1 MGGERVL
8 VALRMFGLDI
18 LELTV
23 VTDHDADEV
32 DVVQGMGSVESLHV
46 ADGVGEW
53 GEAGFS
59 R

>member
-1 MGGERVL
+1 ML

-23 VTDHDADEV
+23 VTDQAEPGD

-46 ADGVGEW
+46 ADGVGEY
-53 GEAGFS
+53 GEAGFT

>member
-23 VTDHDADEV
+23 VTDHDTDEV

-46 ADGVGEW
+46 AEDAGEY

>member
-23 VTDHDADEV
+23 VTDQAEVAD

-46 ADGVGEW
+46 AEDAGEW
-53 GEAGFS
+53 GEAGFT

>member
-23 VTDHDADEV
+23 VTDHDTDEV

>member
-1 MGGERVL
+1 ML

-23 VTDHDADEV
+23 VTDHADADEV

-53 GEAGFS
+53 GEAGFT

>member
-1 MGGERVL
+1 ML

-23 VTDHDADEV
+23 VTDPTDTDEV

-46 ADGVGEW
+46 ADGVGEY
-53 GEAGFS
+53 GEAGFT

>member
-1 MGGERVL
+1 ML

-23 VTDHDADEV
+23 VTDQAELGD

-46 ADGVGEW
+46 AEDAGEW

>member
-18 LELTV
+18 LEVTV
-23 VTDHDADEV
+23 VTDHDTDEV